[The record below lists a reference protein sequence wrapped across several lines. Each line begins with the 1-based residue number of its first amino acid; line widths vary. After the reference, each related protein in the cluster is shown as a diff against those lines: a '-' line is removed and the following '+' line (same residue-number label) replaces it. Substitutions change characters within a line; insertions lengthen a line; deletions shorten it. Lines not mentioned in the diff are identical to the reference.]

1 MLPSGYAGPMN
12 NTILTTLGATATL
25 GLALLFYG
33 SAFFLLWRS
42 LTQRRQQIA
51 DIDTAP
57 NNVVTTRY
65 ALSATAIGLLFQ
77 VAVTSE
83 KLIQHEPTTSL
94 TLSLLGVSNLVACVM
109 VAVIALSALKV
120 RAENL
125 LLLGLPLAA
134 ANLLAMA
141 LLPEGRTQ
149 PITLAS
155 AQIGHI
161 LLSISAYAALMT
173 AALQSILIGVQE
185 RRLRSPQTGLLG
197 VLPPM
202 ESMEN
207 LFISVLWLG
216 LGLLTLS
223 IATGMLFLQDMF
235 DQRLVHHTVLTTL
248 SWLVYA
254 GFLAG
259 HHFFG
264 WRGVTGVR
272 WNLAA
277 FTLLLMG
284 YLGSKFV
291 IEYLL

>member
-1 MLPSGYAGPMN
+1 MN
-12 NTILTTLGATATL
+12 NLILTVLGATATQ
-25 GLALLFYG
+25 GLALIFYTA
-33 SAFFLLWRS
+33 AFFLLWRS
-42 LTQRRQQIA
+42 LSLRLQHAT
-51 DIDTAP
+51 DIDSPA
-57 NNVVTTRY
+57 NNVLTTRY
-65 ALSATAIGLLFQ
+65 ALSATAVGLLFQ
-77 VAVTSE
+77 IVVTSE
-83 KLIQHEPTTSL
+83 KLIQSEPTTSL

-109 VAVIALSALKV
+109 VAVIALSALRV

-125 LLLGLPLAA
+125 LLLCLPLAA

-149 PITLAS
+149 PITLDS
-155 AQIGHI
+155 LQIGHI

-185 RRLRSPQTGLLG
+185 RRLRAPQRGLLG

-223 IATGMLFLQDMF
+223 IATGMLFLQDVF
-235 DQRLVHHTVLTTL
+235 GQRLVHHTVLTTL

-277 FTLLLMG
+277 FTLLLLG

-291 IEYLL
+291 LEYLL

>member
-12 NTILTTLGATATL
+12 NIILNTLGTTATL
-25 GLALLFYG
+25 VLAIIFYA

-42 LTQRRQQIA
+42 LTLRLQQITE
-51 DIDTAP
+51 INYAP
-57 NNVVTTRY
+57 DNVLTTRY
-65 ALSATAIGLLFQ
+65 ALSATAIGLLLQ

-83 KLIQHEPTTSL
+83 KLIQSEPTT
-94 TLSLLGVSNLVACVM
+94 TLSLGLFGVSNLVSCVM
-109 VAVIALSALKV
+109 VAVIALSALRV

-125 LLLGLPLAA
+125 LLLCLPLAA
-134 ANLLAMA
+134 ANLLALA

-149 PITLAS
+149 PISLDS
-155 AQIGHI
+155 SQISHI

-185 RRLRSPQTGLLG
+185 RRLRTPQTGLLG
-197 VLPPM
+197 LLPPM
-202 ESMEN
+202 ESMEK
-207 LFISVLWLG
+207 LFIFVLWLG

-223 IATGMLFLQDMF
+223 IATGMLFLQNMF

-259 HHFFG
+259 HHVFG

-277 FTLLLMG
+277 FTLLLLG

>member
-1 MLPSGYAGPMN
+1 MN
-12 NTILTTLGATATL
+12 NIILNTLGTTATL
-25 GLALLFYG
+25 VLAIIFYA

-42 LTQRRQQIA
+42 LTLRLQQITE
-51 DIDTAP
+51 INYAP
-57 NNVVTTRY
+57 DNVLTTRY
-65 ALSATAIGLLFQ
+65 ALSATAIGLLLQ
-77 VAVTSE
+77 VAVTSN
-83 KLIQHEPTTSL
+83 KLIQSEPTT
-94 TLSLLGVSNLVACVM
+94 TLSLGLFGVSNLVSCVM
-109 VAVIALSALKV
+109 VAVIALSALRV

-125 LLLGLPLAA
+125 LLLCLPLAA
-134 ANLLAMA
+134 ANLLALA

-149 PITLAS
+149 PISLDS
-155 AQIGHI
+155 SQISHI
-161 LLSISAYAALMT
+161 LLSITAYAALMT

-185 RRLRSPQTGLLG
+185 RRLRTPQTGLLG
-197 VLPPM
+197 LLPPM
-202 ESMEN
+202 ESMEK
-207 LFISVLWLG
+207 LFIFVLWLG

-223 IATGMLFLQDMF
+223 IATGMLFLQNMF

-259 HHFFG
+259 HHVFG

-277 FTLLLMG
+277 FTLLLLG

>member
-1 MLPSGYAGPMN
+1 MN
-12 NTILTTLGATATL
+12 NIILNTLDTTATL
-25 GLALLFYG
+25 VLAIIFYA

-42 LTQRRQQIA
+42 LTLRLQQITE
-51 DIDTAP
+51 INYAP
-57 NNVVTTRY
+57 DNVLTTRY
-65 ALSATAIGLLFQ
+65 ALSATAIGLLLQ
-77 VAVTSE
+77 VAVTSN
-83 KLIQHEPTTSL
+83 KLIQSEPTT
-94 TLSLLGVSNLVACVM
+94 TLSLGLFGVSNLVSCVM
-109 VAVIALSALKV
+109 VAVIALSALRV

-125 LLLGLPLAA
+125 LLLCLPLAA
-134 ANLLAMA
+134 ANLLALA

-149 PITLAS
+149 PISLDS
-155 AQIGHI
+155 SQISHI

-185 RRLRSPQTGLLG
+185 RRLSTPQTGLLG
-197 VLPPM
+197 LLPPM
-202 ESMEN
+202 ESMEK
-207 LFISVLWLG
+207 LFIFVLWLG

-223 IATGMLFLQDMF
+223 IATGMLFLQNMF

-259 HHFFG
+259 HHVFG

-277 FTLLLMG
+277 FTLLLLG

>member
-1 MLPSGYAGPMN
+1 MN
-12 NTILTTLGATATL
+12 NIILNTLGTTATL
-25 GLALLFYG
+25 VLAIIFYA

-42 LTQRRQQIA
+42 LTLRLQQITE
-51 DIDTAP
+51 INYAP
-57 NNVVTTRY
+57 DNVLTTRY
-65 ALSATAIGLLFQ
+65 ALSATAIGLLLQ

-83 KLIQHEPTTSL
+83 KLIQSEPTT
-94 TLSLLGVSNLVACVM
+94 TLSLGLFGVSNLVSCVM
-109 VAVIALSALKV
+109 VAVIALSALRV

-125 LLLGLPLAA
+125 LLLCLPLAA
-134 ANLLAMA
+134 ANLLALA

-149 PITLAS
+149 PISLDS
-155 AQIGHI
+155 SQISHI

-185 RRLRSPQTGLLG
+185 RRLRTPQTGLLG
-197 VLPPM
+197 LLPPM
-202 ESMEN
+202 ESMEK
-207 LFISVLWLG
+207 LFIFVLWLG

-223 IATGMLFLQDMF
+223 IATGMLFLQNMF

-277 FTLLLMG
+277 FTLLLLG

>member
-1 MLPSGYAGPMN
+1 MN
-12 NTILTTLGATATL
+12 NTILNVLGATATFSF
-25 GLALLFYG
+25 ALTFY
-33 SAFFLLWRS
+33 SAAFYLLWRS
-42 LTQRRQQIA
+42 LSLRLQQTTE
-51 DIDTAP
+51 IDTAA
-57 NNVVTTRY
+57 NHGLASRY
-65 ALSATAIGLLFQ
+65 ALGAAAIGLLLHA
-77 VAVTSE
+77 AVTSE
-83 KLIQHEPTTSL
+83 KLIQNEPTTSL
-94 TLSLLGVSNLVACVM
+94 NLSLIGVSNLVACVM
-109 VAVIALSALKV
+109 TAVIALGALRV

-125 LLLGLPLAA
+125 LLLCLPLAA

-141 LLPEGRTQ
+141 LLPEGRIE
-149 PITLAS
+149 PVTLDS

-185 RRLRSPQTGLLG
+185 RRLRAPQTGLLG
-197 VLPPM
+197 MLPPM

-216 LGLLTLS
+216 LALLTLS
-223 IATGMLFLQDMF
+223 IATGMFFLQDMF

-277 FTLLLMG
+277 FTLLVLG

>member
-1 MLPSGYAGPMN
+1 MN
-12 NTILTTLGATATL
+12 NLILTVLGATATQ
-25 GLALLFYG
+25 GLALIFYTA
-33 SAFFLLWRS
+33 AFFLLWRS
-42 LTQRRQQIA
+42 LSLRLQHAT
-51 DIDTAP
+51 DIDSPA
-57 NNVVTTRY
+57 NNVLTTRY
-65 ALSATAIGLLFQ
+65 ALSATAVGLLFQ
-77 VAVTSE
+77 IAVTSE
-83 KLIQHEPTTSL
+83 NLIQSEPTTSL

-109 VAVIALSALKV
+109 VAVIALSALRV

-125 LLLGLPLAA
+125 LLLCLPLAA

-149 PITLAS
+149 PITLDS
-155 AQIGHI
+155 LQIGHI

-185 RRLRSPQTGLLG
+185 RRLRAPQRGLLG

-223 IATGMLFLQDMF
+223 IATGMLFLQDVF
-235 DQRLVHHTVLTTL
+235 GQRLVHHTVLTTL

-277 FTLLLMG
+277 FTLLLLG

-291 IEYLL
+291 LEYLL

>member
-1 MLPSGYAGPMN
+1 MN
-12 NTILTTLGATATL
+12 NIILNTLGTTATL
-25 GLALLFYG
+25 VLAIIFYA

-42 LTQRRQQIA
+42 LTLRLQQITE
-51 DIDTAP
+51 INYAP
-57 NNVVTTRY
+57 DNVLTTRY
-65 ALSATAIGLLFQ
+65 ALSATAIGLLLQ

-83 KLIQHEPTTSL
+83 KLIQSEPTT
-94 TLSLLGVSNLVACVM
+94 TLSLGLFGVSNLVSCVM
-109 VAVIALSALKV
+109 VAIIALSALRV

-125 LLLGLPLAA
+125 LLLCLPLAA
-134 ANLLAMA
+134 ANLLALA

-149 PITLAS
+149 PISLDS
-155 AQIGHI
+155 SQISHI
-161 LLSISAYAALMT
+161 LLSISAYATLMT

-185 RRLRSPQTGLLG
+185 RRLRTPQTGLLG
-197 VLPPM
+197 LLPPM
-202 ESMEN
+202 ESMEK
-207 LFISVLWLG
+207 LFIFVLWLG

-223 IATGMLFLQDMF
+223 IATGMLFLQNMF

-259 HHFFG
+259 HHVFG

-277 FTLLLMG
+277 FTLLLLG

>member
-1 MLPSGYAGPMN
+1 MN
-12 NTILTTLGATATL
+12 NIILNTLGTTATL
-25 GLALLFYG
+25 VLAIIFYA

-42 LTQRRQQIA
+42 LTLRLQQITE
-51 DIDTAP
+51 INYAP
-57 NNVVTTRY
+57 DNVLTTRY
-65 ALSATAIGLLFQ
+65 ALSATAIGLLLQ

-83 KLIQHEPTTSL
+83 KLIQSEPTT
-94 TLSLLGVSNLVACVM
+94 TLSLGLFGVSNLVSCVM
-109 VAVIALSALKV
+109 VAVIALSALRV

-125 LLLGLPLAA
+125 LLLCLPLAA
-134 ANLLAMA
+134 ANLLALA

-149 PITLAS
+149 PISLDS
-155 AQIGHI
+155 SQIGHI
-161 LLSISAYAALMT
+161 LLSISAYATLMT

-185 RRLRSPQTGLLG
+185 RRLRTPQTGLLG
-197 VLPPM
+197 LLPPM
-202 ESMEN
+202 ESMEK
-207 LFISVLWLG
+207 LFIFVLWLG

-223 IATGMLFLQDMF
+223 IATGMLFLQNMF

-259 HHFFG
+259 HHVFG

-277 FTLLLMG
+277 FTLLLLG

>member
-1 MLPSGYAGPMN
+1 MN
-12 NTILTTLGATATL
+12 NIILNTLGTTATL
-25 GLALLFYG
+25 VLAIIFYA

-42 LTQRRQQIA
+42 LTLRLQQITE
-51 DIDTAP
+51 INYAP
-57 NNVVTTRY
+57 DNVLTTRY
-65 ALSATAIGLLFQ
+65 ALSATAIGLLLQ
-77 VAVTSE
+77 VAVTSN
-83 KLIQHEPTTSL
+83 KLIQSEPTT
-94 TLSLLGVSNLVACVM
+94 TLSLGLFGVSNLVSCVM
-109 VAVIALSALKV
+109 VAVIALSALRV

-125 LLLGLPLAA
+125 LLLCLPLAA
-134 ANLLAMA
+134 ANLLALA

-149 PITLAS
+149 PISLDS
-155 AQIGHI
+155 SQISHI

-185 RRLRSPQTGLLG
+185 RRLRTPQTGLLG
-197 VLPPM
+197 LLPPM
-202 ESMEN
+202 ESMEK
-207 LFISVLWLG
+207 LFIFVLWLG

-223 IATGMLFLQDMF
+223 IATGMLFLQNMF

-259 HHFFG
+259 HHVFG

-277 FTLLLMG
+277 FTLLLLG

>member
-1 MLPSGYAGPMN
+1 MN
-12 NTILTTLGATATL
+12 NLILTVLGATATQ
-25 GLALLFYG
+25 GLALIFYTA
-33 SAFFLLWRS
+33 AFFLLWRS
-42 LTQRRQQIA
+42 LSLRLQHAT
-51 DIDTAP
+51 DIDSPA
-57 NNVVTTRY
+57 NNVLTTRY
-65 ALSATAIGLLFQ
+65 ALSATAVGLLFQ
-77 VAVTSE
+77 IAVTSE
-83 KLIQHEPTTSL
+83 KLIQSEPTTSL

-109 VAVIALSALKV
+109 VAVIALSALWV

-125 LLLGLPLAA
+125 LLLCLPLAA

-149 PITLAS
+149 PITLDS
-155 AQIGHI
+155 LQIGHI

-185 RRLRSPQTGLLG
+185 RRLRAPQRGLLG

-223 IATGMLFLQDMF
+223 IATGMLFLQDVF
-235 DQRLVHHTVLTTL
+235 GQRLVHHTVLTTL

-277 FTLLLMG
+277 FTLLLLG

-291 IEYLL
+291 LEYLL

>member
-1 MLPSGYAGPMN
+1 MN
-12 NTILTTLGATATL
+12 NIILNTLGTTATL
-25 GLALLFYG
+25 VLAVIFYA

-42 LTQRRQQIA
+42 LTLRLQQITE
-51 DIDTAP
+51 INFAP
-57 NNVVTTRY
+57 HNALTTRY
-65 ALSATAIGLLFQ
+65 ALSATAIGLLLQ

-83 KLIQHEPTTSL
+83 KLIQSEPTT
-94 TLSLLGVSNLVACVM
+94 TLSLSLFGVSNLVSCVM
-109 VAVIALSALKV
+109 VAVIALSALRV

-125 LLLGLPLAA
+125 LLLCLPLAA
-134 ANLLAMA
+134 ANLLALA

-149 PITLAS
+149 PISLDS
-155 AQIGHI
+155 SQIGHI
-161 LLSISAYAALMT
+161 LLSISAYATLMT

-185 RRLRSPQTGLLG
+185 RRLRTPQTGLLG
-197 VLPPM
+197 LLPPM
-202 ESMEN
+202 ESMEK
-207 LFISVLWLG
+207 LFIFVLWLG

-223 IATGMLFLQDMF
+223 IATGMLFLQNMF

-259 HHFFG
+259 HHVFG

-277 FTLLLMG
+277 FTLLLLG

>member
-1 MLPSGYAGPMN
+1 MN
-12 NTILTTLGATATL
+12 NLILTVLGATATQ
-25 GLALLFYG
+25 GLALIFYTA
-33 SAFFLLWRS
+33 AFFLLWRS
-42 LTQRRQQIA
+42 LSLRLQHVTE
-51 DIDTAP
+51 IDSPA
-57 NNVVTTRY
+57 NNVLTTRY
-65 ALSATAIGLLFQ
+65 ALSATAVGLLFQ
-77 VAVTSE
+77 IAVTSE
-83 KLIQHEPTTSL
+83 NLIQSEPTTSL

-109 VAVIALSALKV
+109 VAVIALSALRV

-125 LLLGLPLAA
+125 LLLCLPLAA

-149 PITLAS
+149 PITLDS
-155 AQIGHI
+155 LQIGHI

-185 RRLRSPQTGLLG
+185 RRLRAPQRGLLG

-223 IATGMLFLQDMF
+223 IATGMLFLQDVF
-235 DQRLVHHTVLTTL
+235 GQRLVHHTVLTTL

-277 FTLLLMG
+277 FTLLLLG

-291 IEYLL
+291 LEYLL

>member
-1 MLPSGYAGPMN
+1 MN
-12 NTILTTLGATATL
+12 NIILNTLGTTATL
-25 GLALLFYG
+25 VLAVIFYA

-42 LTQRRQQIA
+42 LTLRLQQITE
-51 DIDTAP
+51 INFAP
-57 NNVVTTRY
+57 HNALTTRY
-65 ALSATAIGLLFQ
+65 ALSATAIGLLLQ

-83 KLIQHEPTTSL
+83 KLIQSEPTT
-94 TLSLLGVSNLVACVM
+94 TLSLSLFGVSNLVSCVM
-109 VAVIALSALKV
+109 VAVIALSALRV

-125 LLLGLPLAA
+125 LLLCLPLAA
-134 ANLLAMA
+134 ANLLALA

-149 PITLAS
+149 PISLDS
-155 AQIGHI
+155 SQISHI

-185 RRLRSPQTGLLG
+185 RRLRTPQTGLLG
-197 VLPPM
+197 LLPPM
-202 ESMEN
+202 ESMEK
-207 LFISVLWLG
+207 LFIFVLWLG

-223 IATGMLFLQDMF
+223 IATGMLFLQNMF

-259 HHFFG
+259 HHVFG

-277 FTLLLMG
+277 FTLLLLG

>member
-1 MLPSGYAGPMN
+1 MN
-12 NTILTTLGATATL
+12 NLILTVLGATATQ
-25 GLALLFYG
+25 GLALIFYTA
-33 SAFFLLWRS
+33 AFFLLWRS
-42 LTQRRQQIA
+42 LSLRLQHVTE
-51 DIDTAP
+51 IDSPA
-57 NNVVTTRY
+57 NNVLTTRY
-65 ALSATAIGLLFQ
+65 ALSATAVGLLFQ
-77 VAVTSE
+77 IAVTSE
-83 KLIQHEPTTSL
+83 KLIQSEPTTSL

-109 VAVIALSALKV
+109 VAVIALSALRV

-125 LLLGLPLAA
+125 LLLCLPLAA

-149 PITLAS
+149 PITLDS
-155 AQIGHI
+155 LQIGHI

-185 RRLRSPQTGLLG
+185 RRLRAPQRGLLG

-223 IATGMLFLQDMF
+223 IATGMLFLQDVF
-235 DQRLVHHTVLTTL
+235 GQRLVHHTVLTTL

-277 FTLLLMG
+277 FTLLLLG

-291 IEYLL
+291 LEYLL

>member
-1 MLPSGYAGPMN
+1 
-12 NTILTTLGATATL
+12 
-25 GLALLFYG
+25 
-33 SAFFLLWRS
+33 
-42 LTQRRQQIA
+42 
-51 DIDTAP
+51 
-57 NNVVTTRY
+57 
-65 ALSATAIGLLFQ
+65 
-77 VAVTSE
+77 
-83 KLIQHEPTTSL
+83 
-94 TLSLLGVSNLVACVM
+94 M
-109 VAVIALSALKV
+109 VAVIALGALRV

-125 LLLGLPLAA
+125 LLLCLPLAA

-149 PITLAS
+149 PITLDS

-185 RRLRSPQTGLLG
+185 RRLRAPQRGLLG
-197 VLPPM
+197 ILPPM

-216 LGLLTLS
+216 LALLTLS

-277 FTLLLMG
+277 FTLLFGL
-284 YLGSKFV
+284 FRQ
-291 IEYLL
+291 

>member
-1 MLPSGYAGPMN
+1 MN
-12 NTILTTLGATATL
+12 NTILNVLGATATL
-25 GLALLFYG
+25 SLALTFYTA
-33 SAFFLLWRS
+33 AFFLLWRS
-42 LTQRRQQIA
+42 LSLRLQQRTE
-51 DIDTAP
+51 IDAAP
-57 NNVVTTRY
+57 NNALASRY
-65 ALSATAIGLLFQ
+65 ALGATAAGLLLH
-77 VAVTSE
+77 AAATSE
-83 KLIQHEPTTSL
+83 KLIQSEPTTSL

-109 VAVIALSALKV
+109 VAVIALSALRV

-125 LLLGLPLAA
+125 LLLCLPLAA

-141 LLPEGRTQ
+141 LLPEGRIQ
-149 PITLAS
+149 PVTLDS

-185 RRLRSPQTGLLG
+185 RRLRAPQTGLLG
-197 VLPPM
+197 MLPPM

-216 LGLLTLS
+216 LALLTLS
-223 IATGMLFLQDMF
+223 ITTGMLFLQDMF

-277 FTLLLMG
+277 FTLLVLG

>member
-1 MLPSGYAGPMN
+1 MN
-12 NTILTTLGATATL
+12 NIILNTLGTTATL
-25 GLALLFYG
+25 VLAIIFYA

-42 LTQRRQQIA
+42 LTLRLQQITE
-51 DIDTAP
+51 INYAP
-57 NNVVTTRY
+57 DNVLTTRY
-65 ALSATAIGLLFQ
+65 ALSATAIGLLLQ

-83 KLIQHEPTTSL
+83 KLIQSEPTT
-94 TLSLLGVSNLVACVM
+94 TLSLGLFGVSNLVSCVM
-109 VAVIALSALKV
+109 VAVIALSALRV

-125 LLLGLPLAA
+125 LLLCLPLAA
-134 ANLLAMA
+134 ANLLALA

-149 PITLAS
+149 PISLDS
-155 AQIGHI
+155 SQISHI

-185 RRLRSPQTGLLG
+185 RRLRPPQTGLLG
-197 VLPPM
+197 LLPPM
-202 ESMEN
+202 ESMEK
-207 LFISVLWLG
+207 LFIFVLWLG

-223 IATGMLFLQDMF
+223 IATGMLFLQNMF

-259 HHFFG
+259 HHVFG

-277 FTLLLMG
+277 FTLLLLG

>member
-1 MLPSGYAGPMN
+1 MN
-12 NTILTTLGATATL
+12 NIILNTLGTTATL
-25 GLALLFYG
+25 VLAIIFYA

-42 LTQRRQQIA
+42 LTLRLQQITE
-51 DIDTAP
+51 INYAP
-57 NNVVTTRY
+57 DNVLTTRY
-65 ALSATAIGLLFQ
+65 ALSATAIGLLLQ
-77 VAVTSE
+77 VAVTSN
-83 KLIQHEPTTSL
+83 KLIQSEPTT
-94 TLSLLGVSNLVACVM
+94 TLSLGLFGVSNLVSCVM
-109 VAVIALSALKV
+109 VAVIALSALRV

-125 LLLGLPLAA
+125 LLLCLPLAA
-134 ANLLAMA
+134 ANLLALA

-149 PITLAS
+149 PISLDS
-155 AQIGHI
+155 SQISHI

-185 RRLRSPQTGLLG
+185 RRLRTPQTGLLG
-197 VLPPM
+197 LLPPM
-202 ESMEN
+202 ESMEK
-207 LFISVLWLG
+207 LFIFVLWLG

-223 IATGMLFLQDMF
+223 IATGMLFLQNMF

-277 FTLLLMG
+277 FTLLLLG

>member
-1 MLPSGYAGPMN
+1 MN

-25 GLALLFYG
+25 SLALVFYTC
-33 SAFFLLWRS
+33 AFFLLWRS
-42 LTQRRQQIA
+42 LTPRLQQITE
-51 DIDTAP
+51 IHSAP
-57 NNVVTTRY
+57 NNVLTTRY
-65 ALSATAIGLLFQ
+65 ALSATAIGLLLQ
-77 VAVTSE
+77 IAVTSE
-83 KLIQHEPTTSL
+83 KLIQSEPTTTLS
-94 TLSLLGVSNLVACVM
+94 LSLLGVSNLVSCVM
-109 VAVIALSALKV
+109 VAVTALSALRV

-125 LLLGLPLAA
+125 LLLCLPLAA
-134 ANLLAMA
+134 ANLLGLA

-149 PITLAS
+149 PISLDS
-155 AQIGHI
+155 SQISHI

-185 RRLRSPQTGLLG
+185 RRLRAPQTGLLG
-197 VLPPM
+197 LLPPM
-202 ESMEN
+202 ESMEK
-207 LFISVLWLG
+207 LFIFVLWLG

-223 IATGMLFLQDMF
+223 IATGALFLQNIF

-277 FTLLLMG
+277 FTLLLLG

>member
-1 MLPSGYAGPMN
+1 MN

-25 GLALLFYG
+25 SLALAFYTC
-33 SAFFLLWRS
+33 AFFLLWRS
-42 LTQRRQQIA
+42 LTLRLQQITE
-51 DIDTAP
+51 IHSAP
-57 NNVVTTRY
+57 NNVLTTRY
-65 ALSATAIGLLFQ
+65 ALSATAIGLLLQ
-77 VAVTSE
+77 IAVTSE
-83 KLIQHEPTTSL
+83 KLIQSEPTTTLS
-94 TLSLLGVSNLVACVM
+94 LSLLGVSNLVSCVM
-109 VAVIALSALKV
+109 VAVIALSALRV

-125 LLLGLPLAA
+125 LLLCLPLAA
-134 ANLLAMA
+134 ANLLALA

-149 PITLAS
+149 PISLDS
-155 AQIGHI
+155 SQIIHT

-185 RRLRSPQTGLLG
+185 RRLRAPQTGLLG
-197 VLPPM
+197 LLPPM
-202 ESMEN
+202 ESMEK
-207 LFISVLWLG
+207 LFIFVLWLG

-223 IATGMLFLQDMF
+223 IATGALFLQNIF

-277 FTLLLMG
+277 FTLLLLG